1 MHCEEEKLP
10 PFSCFL
16 LTLNFFVKVNH
27 EPQTFLNT
35 MADEFDGV
43 DIFAN
48 VASAEEI
55 AAAQRQESTDGL
67 PEASPLPSNSSSSTN
82 LAALNTS
89 SSSSSSSSTSSRPIS
104 PKKGSREE
112 KKLAKQ
118 MAKDE
123 EKKLRKAKKGRKA
136 RIKQIQNEVR
146 K

>member
-1 MHCEEEKLP
+1 
-10 PFSCFL
+10 
-16 LTLNFFVKVNH
+16 
-27 EPQTFLNT
+27 

-89 SSSSSSSSTSSRPIS
+89 SSSPSSSSTSSRPIS

-136 RIKQIQNEVR
+136 RIKQIQNERVQYVV
-146 K
+146 

>member
-1 MHCEEEKLP
+1 MESGKSINSRAP
-10 PFSCFL
+10 
-16 LTLNFFVKVNH
+16 NFK
-27 EPQTFLNT
+27 NT